1 FRNMVIFRN
10 VVDGEPFT
18 NWWDNGSNQVAFGR
32 GNKGFIIFNNDD
44 WNMNVYVQTGLPAGT
59 YCDVISGQKEN
70 NKCTGK
76 QVFVSGDGMANFQIN
91 TDAEDPF
98 IAIHVH
104 AKL

>member
-1 FRNMVIFRN
+1 MLYHALQIR
-10 VVDGEPFT
+10 EKH
-18 NWWDNGSNQVAFGR
+18 QVQKSYAQFEIPVLKAMHKYCLFSHR
-32 GNKGFIIFNNDD
+32 
-44 WNMNVYVQTGLPAGT
+44 NMNVYVQTGLPAGT

-98 IAIHVH
+98 IAIHVD